1 MKNFLPFLVLLC
13 LVNFSLTGYAQ
24 NVAINAAGSPAAP
37 TAILDISSNSKGMLV
52 PRMSTVERNMILNP
66 AQGLLVYD
74 LDSRNFWFYDGGW
87 NQINSGTGGGGGLP
101 TGPASGDLTGSYPS
115 PNVAKIQNLDVVFG
129 VPFDHQVLK
138 WDALANNW
146 KGRNDSLFLPYNA
159 TYGNAGK
166 LFGIQNNNTANGSS
180 AVCGKMGNTGSGI
193 TPGNTMGVW
202 GDNSNGLGVVGT
214 SNAGIGTYGLS
225 FGNHGV
231 YGYSTLANFAGVCGS
246 HANANG
252 IGVLGDIQNSGK
264 AIYGR
269 STGTLGKA
277 AVFQNTNTSSA
288 DTAMVVSNAGFGMT
302 AYFTN
307 TNVTSSN
314 AIVEVSSNAH
324 GDGIYSELTNTG
336 NFAHANFRAYN
347 QSLGGYAF
355 YGQSDLGNAC
365 YLYNT
370 GVTNNSYVLDAKTV
384 GLNSVG
390 NFTISNATNNNYVL
404 KGTTNGTGGGLSL
417 SLTNANSNANGINVI
432 NSGFGTGVYVNG
444 GKGKAGVFAVT
455 DPLNINETMN
465 VSTNADVRNAIFKST
480 GPGSFQSNIY
490 VEHNGNGSGLEVK
503 LTNVTN
509 NFAGISVNTS
519 GNKGVEVI
527 SAGNFGITSSA
538 TANGAIAVSANTGQT
553 GNNTFAVKA
562 STGANTNNCTA
573 VYGESGANDG
583 NGIGVKGINSSTGQD
598 RGAVTGINNST
609 GIGIYGEVTH
619 AAGYAI
625 YGLAGNGGFDAHAA
639 KFENKFSN
647 STFENVVIETNGKG
661 INLYMKNTNA
671 TNNQPQLRMVNQ
683 GTGNYLQFE
692 STIGNITTSL
702 AKSGNFKT
710 AGTVTVKGDKGIVRS
725 STSSQQRVE
734 MVNAV
739 YDAPGNYEILSQYQG
754 KTVDV
759 TFATAFSSVPAV
771 FIANLTNG
779 GNADLMMTTIQNVTT
794 TGCQLMIRNVM
805 NDDLALFDSTWKLVA
820 MGNE

>member
-1 MKNFLPFLVLLC
+1 MKKLLPILSILFAVFIC
-13 LVNFSLTGYAQ
+13 NKGYAQ
-24 NVAINAAGSPAAP
+24 NVAINAAGTPAAP
-37 TAILDISSNSKGMLV
+37 TAILDISSNTKGMLV
-52 PRMSTVERNMILNP
+52 PRMSTINRNMIANP

-87 NQINSGTGGGGGLP
+87 NQINSGAGGGGLP
-101 TGPASGDLTGSYPS
+101 TGPASGDLSGSYPS

-166 LFGIQNNNTANGSS
+166 LFGIQNNNTSNGSS
-180 AVCGKMGNTGSGI
+180 AVCGKIGNTGSGI

-202 GDNSNGLGVVGT
+202 GDNANGLGVIGT
-214 SNAGIGTYGLS
+214 SNTGIGSYGFS

-288 DTAMVVSNAGFGMT
+288 DTAMVVSNAGFGTT

-307 TNVTSSN
+307 SNVTSAN

-336 NFAHANFRAYN
+336 NYAHANFRAYN

-417 SLTNANSNANGINVI
+417 SLTNASSNANGINVI
-432 NSGFGTGVYVNG
+432 NSGFGIGLNVSAA
-444 GKGKAGVFAVT
+444 KGKAGVFAVT
-455 DPLNINETMN
+455 DPSNDNETLN
-465 VSTNADVRNAIFKST
+465 VSTNADARNAIFKSN
-480 GPGSFQSNIY
+480 GAGSLESNIY
-490 VEHNGNGSGLEVK
+490 VEHNGNGNGLEVK
-503 LTNVTN
+503 LTNATN
-509 NFAGISVNTS
+509 NFAGISVNTN

-527 SAGNFGITSSA
+527 SAGNFGITSTA
-538 TANGAIAVSANTGQT
+538 TANGATSISANTGQT

-562 STGANTNNCTA
+562 TTGASTNNCTA
-573 VYGESGANDG
+573 VYGETGANDG
-583 NGIGVKGINSSTGQD
+583 NGIGVKGINSSTGLD
-598 RGAVTGINNST
+598 RGAIMGINHST
-609 GIGIYGEVTH
+609 GIGVYGEVTH
-619 AAGYAI
+619 AAGYGI
-625 YGLAGNGGFDAHAA
+625 YGLTGNAGFDAHAA

-647 STFENVVIETNGKG
+647 STFENVVIATNGKG
-661 INLYMKNTNA
+661 INLYMNNTNA
-671 TNNQPQLRMVNQ
+671 ANNQPQLRIVNQ
-683 GTGNYLQFE
+683 GTGNYAQFE
-692 STIGNITTSL
+692 STIGTITTSL

-710 AGTVTVKGDKGIVRS
+710 LGTVTVKGDKGIVRS
-725 STSSQQRVE
+725 STTSQLRVE
-734 MVNAV
+734 VVNAV
-739 YDAPGNYEILSQYQG
+739 FDAAGSYEVLSQYE
-754 KTVDV
+754 TRVVDV
-759 TFATAFSSVPAV
+759 TFATPFSSAPVV
-771 FIANLTNG
+771 YIANLTDG
-779 GNADLMMTTIQNVTT
+779 GNADLMTTTVQNVTT
-794 TGCQLMIRNVM
+794 AGCELWIRNPG
-805 NDDLALFDSTWKLVA
+805 NSDLGVYDSTWKLVA